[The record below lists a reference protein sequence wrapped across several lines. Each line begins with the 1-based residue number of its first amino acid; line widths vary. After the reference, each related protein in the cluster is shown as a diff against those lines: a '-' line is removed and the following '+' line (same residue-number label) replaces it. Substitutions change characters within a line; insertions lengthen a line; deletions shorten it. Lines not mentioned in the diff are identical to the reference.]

1 MNYLPKLD
9 NAIVDMEE
17 QVALLKQNSGAI
29 QKLSELILN
38 FNKIV
43 AVLEQS
49 EKKIAELRD
58 RTQTS
63 MDSISLSQTTSLKQ
77 VDLSISEMIANNK
90 RFAREVD
97 DTITSKLERFGSE
110 IHSTI
115 RQERTAMQDIL
126 LIRIENELTNL
137 KTSQELIQK
146 STKKTLMIMLGIVI
160 VIGMTNIALL
170 IE

>member
-17 QVALLKQNSGAI
+17 QVALLKQNSGA
-29 QKLSELILN
+29 ILN